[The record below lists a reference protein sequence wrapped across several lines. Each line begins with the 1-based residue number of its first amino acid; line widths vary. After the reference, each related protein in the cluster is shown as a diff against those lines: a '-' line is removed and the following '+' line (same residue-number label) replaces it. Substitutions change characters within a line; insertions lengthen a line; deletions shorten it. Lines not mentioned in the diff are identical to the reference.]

1 MDEKSTERALQTI
14 PYGLYVL
21 GSIKGKTV
29 ATIVVNWVTQ
39 VSFRP
44 ALIAVAIEDDSKMRL
59 YVERSHL
66 FSINILPAGGTET
79 AKSFMKPVEPIANKI
94 NGKEFFISKNG
105 LPFLKD
111 AVASL
116 ECRVV
121 SSHQTGDH
129 VIFVGEVTDSL
140 ANTEGD
146 VLTLKETGWKYR
158 GKGSTRKSPH
168 T

>member
-1 MDEKSTERALQTI
+1 MDEKSTERALQAI

-21 GSIKGKTV
+21 GSLKGKTV
-29 ATIVVNWVTQ
+29 ATIVANWITQ

-44 ALIAVAIEDDSKMRL
+44 PLIAVAIEDDSKMRL
-59 YVERSHL
+59 YVERSHF

-79 AKSFMKPVEPIANKI
+79 AKFFVKPVEPVANKI
-94 NGKEFFISKNG
+94 NGKEFFLSSNG

-121 SSHQTGDH
+121 STHSAGDH
-129 VIFVGEVTDSL
+129 VIFVGEVTDSV
-140 ANTEGD
+140 AIVEGD
-146 VLTLKETGWKYR
+146 ALTLKETGWKYR
-158 GKGSTRKSPH
+158 GKGGSRKSQH